1 MTALAELV
9 AGTGIAPAALAAA
22 LAASVLCGA
31 VGTLVVLRRMVALGG
46 GVAHAAFGGI
56 GAALRLGFDPRLG
69 AAAVAVVVA
78 AVLSPLRR
86 DRVERHDAL
95 IGVLWAVGMAA
106 GMILI
111 AGASG
116 GEVDVEGA
124 LFGDVAAVR
133 ASDVAVLAALDLAVL
148 AMFAWRGREIVAV
161 AFDLDHARLRGIP
174 AGLWS
179 FVLNLLV
186 ALSVVALLALVGVV
200 LAIALL
206 AIPPLAALR
215 LCRGLRTAMVAA
227 GAIALATTVAG
238 LAIAARWDL
247 PAGPAA
253 VLVAASALGL
263 VHLVPRRSVR
273 PAA

>member
-1 MTALAELV
+1 MTTVADLLAP
-9 AGTGIAPAALAAA
+9 TGIAPEAFAAA
-22 LAASVLCGA
+22 VAASVLCGA
-31 VGTLVVLRRMVALGG
+31 VGTLVVLRRLVALGG

-56 GAALRLGFDPRLG
+56 GAAVRLGFDPRLG

-78 AVLSPLRR
+78 AVLAPLRR
-86 DRVERHDAL
+86 DRLERHDAL
-95 IGVLWAVGMAA
+95 IGVLWALGMAA
-106 GMILI
+106 GMILL

-133 ASDVAVLAALDLAVL
+133 RADVAVLVALDLAVL
-148 AMFAWRGREIVAV
+148 ALFAWRGREIVAV

-186 ALSVVALLALVGVV
+186 ALAVVALLALVGVV

-215 LCRGLRTAMVAA
+215 LCRGLRAAMTVAA
-227 GAIALATTVAG
+227 GIALVTTLGG
-238 LAIAARWDL
+238 LALAARWEL
-247 PAGPAA
+247 PAGPVA
-253 VLVAASALGL
+253 VLVGAAILGL
-263 VHLVPRRSVR
+263 AHLVPRRAVR
-273 PAA
+273 AG

>member
-1 MTALAELV
+1 MMAPADLLA
-9 AGTGIAPAALAAA
+9 ATGIAPAAVAAA
-22 LAASVLCGA
+22 VAASVLCGA
-31 VGTLVVLRRMVALGG
+31 VGTLVVLRRLVALGG

-56 GAALRLGFDPRLG
+56 GAAVRLGFDPRLG
-69 AAAVAVVVA
+69 AAAVAVLVA

-86 DRVERHDAL
+86 DRLERHDAL
-95 IGVLWAVGMAA
+95 IGVLWAMGMAA
-106 GMILI
+106 GMILL

-124 LFGDVAAVR
+124 LFGDVATVR
-133 ASDVAVLAALDLAVL
+133 MADVAALAVLDLAVL
-148 AMFAWRGREIVAV
+148 ALLAWRGREIVAV

-215 LCRGLRTAMVAA
+215 LCRGLRSAMVTAA
-227 GAIALATTVAG
+227 GIALVTTLGG
-238 LAIAARWDL
+238 LALAARWDL

-253 VLVAASALGL
+253 VLVGAAILGL
-263 VHLVPRRSVR
+263 AHLVPRRPVR
-273 PAA
+273 AVV